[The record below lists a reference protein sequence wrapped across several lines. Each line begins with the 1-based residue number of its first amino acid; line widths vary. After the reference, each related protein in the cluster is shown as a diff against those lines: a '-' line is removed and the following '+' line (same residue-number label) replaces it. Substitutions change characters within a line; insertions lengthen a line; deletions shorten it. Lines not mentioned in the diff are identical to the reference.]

1 MLSPEREAEVQALAA
16 RYGSPERI
24 RAVLEDTETVPLNMS
39 DRIGEVCMV
48 IRRPNGKLITAIKT
62 IYPKGCFR
70 LLTGGVKDQEA
81 IEDALWREVSEE
93 TGLQT
98 SITRFLAVIEY
109 ADASPS
115 NLTGFA
121 TFIFLLDTDDS
132 EIVVSD
138 EDELIE
144 SFREIEVDELP
155 AMAQTLEEAPLVYSE
170 DILGYWHSWGVF
182 RAVSHHIVYASL
194 A

>member
-1 MLSPEREAEVQALAA
+1 MLSPEREAEIQALAA
-16 RYGSPERI
+16 KYGSPERI
-24 RAVLEDTETVPLNMS
+24 RAVLEDAETEPLSMS

-62 IYPKGCFR
+62 FYPKGCFR
-70 LLTGGVKDQEA
+70 LLTGGIKDQEP
-81 IEDALWREVSEE
+81 IEDALWREISEE

-98 SITRFLAVIEY
+98 SIARFLAVIEY

-115 NLTGFA
+115 NLIGFA
-121 TFIFLLDTDDS
+121 SFIFLLDADDS

-138 EDELIE
+138 PDEKID
-144 SFREIEVDELP
+144 SFREIAVDELP
-155 AMAQTLEEAPLVYSE
+155 DLAQTLEEAPQTYSE
-170 DILGYWHSWGVF
+170 EVRGYWHAWGVF